1 MRKTSAI
8 HTPNKKMPERRGK
21 TFKNEELLLL
31 ILYFVRLNTTHGYEI
46 IKSIAH
52 YSMGAYSPSPGVIY
66 PNLTLLEELGYAVAQ
81 AVDGSK
87 KKYTITRS
95 GEHYLEQHKQTV
107 VDALERLKALELSKH
122 PVKNPEIYYAIEN
135 LKTSVKI
142 KMRNENITQD
152 EVEKISRTIQEATK
166 KINEA

>member
-8 HTPNKKMPERRGK
+8 HAPNKKMPERRGK

-87 KKYTITRS
+87 KSTQSPAAVSTILSSINRQWS
-95 GEHYLEQHKQTV
+95 MHWK
-107 VDALERLKALELSKH
+107 DLKH
-122 PVKNPEIYYAIEN
+122 WNY
-135 LKTSVKI
+135 
-142 KMRNENITQD
+142 RNIL
-152 EVEKISRTIQEATK
+152 
-166 KINEA
+166 